1 MALLFP
7 IPSLLE
13 PALPLL
19 AFLGF
24 LTLLAAT
31 LVAICWPVIEG
42 PLLAF
47 LVERRRARELREWQ
61 RTQRMP
67 RKARRTPR

>member
-7 IPSLLE
+7 IPTFLE

-24 LTLLAAT
+24 LTLVGAT
-31 LVAICWPVIEG
+31 LVAICWPLIEG
-42 PLLAF
+42 PLIAF
-47 LVERRRARELREWQ
+47 LVEHRRAKELRWWNRQ
-61 RTQRMP
+61 QAKL
-67 RKARRTPR
+67 RKARRVAR